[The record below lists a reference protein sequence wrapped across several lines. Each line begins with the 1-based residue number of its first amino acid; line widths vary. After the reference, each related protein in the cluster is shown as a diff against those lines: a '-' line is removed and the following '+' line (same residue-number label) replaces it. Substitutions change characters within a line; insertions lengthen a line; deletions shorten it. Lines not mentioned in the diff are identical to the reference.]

1 MGYELDFLAVG
12 EKSQSGDAIALRYG
26 NLINGTRDEQKVI
39 VIDGG
44 FQKDGENLVEHIKKY
59 YKTDIIDLVIST
71 HTDDDHIQG
80 LQVVLNNMTV
90 KRLWMHLPWEHSQ
103 DIKSLFVHGKIT
115 DKSLEA
121 RLVKNLESA
130 KTLHELATEKNIPI
144 EEPLQGITFDNGI
157 IHVLGPSKD
166 FYEAM
171 LAHFRD
177 MPKAKNDVLAQFS
190 ALGDKVVEAI
200 RSWIE
205 DNPSKPET
213 LKDPAEFAT
222 SYENNSSTINYLKID
237 NHTFLLTADAGVE
250 GLANAADYAKT
261 QNIGL
266 KLLNFLQC
274 PHHGSRKNI
283 GPTIMERVMGKTVYI
298 SAAKE
303 GDPIHPSR
311 RVINAFIR
319 REANVFIT
327 AGKTL
332 TQYSNAPTREG
343 WVSAVSSTF
352 FAQVEAD

>member
-12 EKSQSGDAIALRYG
+12 EKSQSGDAIAFRYG
-26 NLINGTRDEQKVI
+26 NLINGSRDEQKVI

-44 FQKDGENLVEHIKKY
+44 FQKDGENLVEHVKKY
-59 YKTDIIDLVIST
+59 YQTDTIDLVIST

-103 DIKSLFVHGKIT
+103 DIKSLFAHGKIT
-115 DKSLEA
+115 DKSLET

-130 KTLHELATEKNIPI
+130 KTLHELALEKKIPI
-144 EEPLQGITFDNGI
+144 EEPLQGLTFDNGVI
-157 IHVLGPSKD
+157 QVLGPSKD

-177 MPKAKNDVLAQFS
+177 MPKAKSDVLAQFS
-190 ALGDKVVEAI
+190 ALGEKVVEKI
-200 RSWIE
+200 RSWI
-205 DNPSKPET
+205 DDDPSKPET
-213 LKDPAEFAT
+213 LKDPTEFAT
-222 SYENNSSTINYLKID
+222 SYENNSSTINYLQID

-250 GLANAADYAKT
+250 ALTSAADYAKT
-261 QNIGL
+261 KNIGL
-266 KLLNFLQC
+266 KPLNFLQC

-283 GPTIMERVMGKTVYI
+283 GPSILERIMGKFVYI

-303 GDPIHPSR
+303 GEPIHPSR

-319 REANVFIT
+319 REAKVFVT

-332 TQYSNAPTREG
+332 TQYNNAPSRAG
-343 WVSAVSSTF
+343 WVAATPMEF
-352 FAQVEAD
+352 YKEVEED